1 MWSPSPDSTPS
12 DTNKPQSLLSVPWS
26 HLVKITCHMSR
37 KEKKNCCHRTV
48 VLCRVSAKRT
58 PNHLKSNIS
67 LPCTL
72 VEVLPLQATET
83 ASGYRQLG
91 RWGLETPKAKFSS
104 QPCQTTNPG
113 YLRGPSKRSSRTFSP
128 EGCCSLLQHPETF
141 RSEQSIPRSPNLTA
155 RHGSV
160 VFPIRSA
167 PASGRVSWS
176 LHRLRASP

>member
-91 RWGLETPKAKFSS
+91 RWGLETPKTKFSS
-104 QPCQTTNPG
+104 NLARRQTQDISGDPARGAQEPSPRRAAAPCFSTPRPSALNSQFPG
-113 YLRGPSKRSSRTFSP
+113 A
-128 EGCCSLLQHPETF
+128 Q
-141 RSEQSIPRSPNLTA
+141 I
-155 RHGSV
+155 
-160 VFPIRSA
+160 
-167 PASGRVSWS
+167 
-176 LHRLRASP
+176 

>member
-72 VEVLPLQATET
+72 VVSRGSSFASNRNSLGLPSAGTVGSRNTQSQVQQPTLPDDKPRISQGTQQEELKNLLPRGLLLLASAPRDLPL
-83 ASGYRQLG
+83 
-91 RWGLETPKAKFSS
+91 
-104 QPCQTTNPG
+104 
-113 YLRGPSKRSSRTFSP
+113 
-128 EGCCSLLQHPETF
+128 
-141 RSEQSIPRSPNLTA
+141 
-155 RHGSV
+155 
-160 VFPIRSA
+160 
-167 PASGRVSWS
+167 
-176 LHRLRASP
+176 